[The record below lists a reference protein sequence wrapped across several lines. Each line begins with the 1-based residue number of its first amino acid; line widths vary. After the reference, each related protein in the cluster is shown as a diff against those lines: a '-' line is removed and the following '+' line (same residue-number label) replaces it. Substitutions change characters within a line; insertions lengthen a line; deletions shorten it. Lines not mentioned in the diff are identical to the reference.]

1 MELKKKKFNRPF
13 VMSLQLAVI
22 FGGLGIWLL
31 MFFNNG
37 RVTVS
42 LEIIKYLPYLFIL
55 LAILL
60 AIFAIKKFKDVGGNF
75 DYNEKGLTNKDTN
88 KSYIFKDLNDLFYL
102 GQNETSKDWY
112 AGIAFR
118 KDVNDTW
125 TPFTKTHYNEK
136 QVIEIEDLYN
146 KARTPEVIQQLSEGK
161 KVEFSYIPLLQSM
174 KNLNMYGLKAN
185 LSTKTEP
192 ITLTKEE
199 LIFRDKKYSL
209 REIEKIGGHT
219 RTLKNGICYVLKTK
233 SGKTIFE
240 FEKFEVMS
248 YQVFISAINKFASN

>member
-1 MELKKKKFNRPF
+1 
-13 VMSLQLAVI
+13 
-22 FGGLGIWLL
+22 

-60 AIFAIKKFKDVGGNF
+60 ALFAMKKFKDVGGNF

-118 KDVNDTW
+118 KDVNDAW
-125 TPFTKTHYNEK
+125 TPFTKTHYDEK

-161 KVEFSYIPLLQSM
+161 KVDFSYIPLLQSM

-209 REIEKIGGHT
+209 REIEKIGLVQKIGHKVKT
-219 RTLKNGICYVLKTK
+219 NMLKYLYN
-233 SGKTIFE
+233 
-240 FEKFEVMS
+240 
-248 YQVFISAINKFASN
+248 

>member
-1 MELKKKKFNRPF
+1 
-13 VMSLQLAVI
+13 
-22 FGGLGIWLL
+22 
-31 MFFNNG
+31 
-37 RVTVS
+37 
-42 LEIIKYLPYLFIL
+42 
-55 LAILL
+55 
-60 AIFAIKKFKDVGGNF
+60 
-75 DYNEKGLTNKDTN
+75 
-88 KSYIFKDLNDLFYL
+88 
-102 GQNETSKDWY
+102 
-112 AGIAFR
+112 

-125 TPFTKTHYNEK
+125 TPFTKTHYDEK
-136 QVIEIEDLYN
+136 QVIEIEELYN

-161 KVEFSYIPLLQSM
+161 KVDFSYIPLLQSM
-174 KNLNMYGLKAN
+174 KNNNMYGLKAN

-209 REIEKIGGHT
+209 REIEKIGDRT

-248 YQVFISAINKFASN
+248 YQVFISAINKFTSN